1 MPALL
6 ATLANLPL
14 ARLTGWARRHS
25 LPVAKRSSI
34 GQSDFMSTVFNE

>member
-6 ATLANLPL
+6 ASLANLPL
-14 ARLTGWARRHS
+14 GLTGWARRHS
-25 LPVAKRSSI
+25 LPVGKRSSI